1 MALLVPSPNNWLQA
15 RPGFAWLFVLAPR
28 PGLPEPKRWATDSAQ
43 VPLLTLP
50 ERVDKDST
58 CQASCA
64 LGILRQGARSRTGA
78 TRTSHHKRVPKLR
91 RLCRCVNSE
100 DTCTLHLH
108 EPKVRRRGRRC
119 GWVVLGC
126 VGFGILMGGGEGSAN
141 GFGCGAWSREEP
153 RRFWRL
159 VFCSRER
166 LERAR
171 VLRYCYTAMKYLLS
185 PPGERGLIRLLL
197 ASWGAVLSGC
207 MSSPAES
214 GWRWQQANPTWQSPT
229 PADGRQQWGAPF
241 WGP

>member
-1 MALLVPSPNNWLQA
+1 LSMALLVPSPNNWLQA

-126 VGFGILMGGGEGSAN
+126 VGFGILMGGRGECQWVWVRSLVAG
-141 GFGCGAWSREEP
+141 GA
-153 RRFWRL
+153 
-159 VFCSRER
+159 
-166 LERAR
+166 A
-171 VLRYCYTAMKYLLS
+171 
-185 PPGERGLIRLLL
+185 
-197 ASWGAVLSGC
+197 AVLALSIL
-207 MSSPAES
+207 
-214 GWRWQQANPTWQSPT
+214 QSRK
-229 PADGRQQWGAPF
+229 AGACARF
-241 WGP
+241 AILLHRHEILAVATR